1 MPSSGEKK
9 LKPRFMDNYHINNGG
24 EMITYRPGGIFSNPR
39 IPFTVRHNFLY
50 AEGQGNEAFCWVCSL
65 LLWTLVYTLIT
76 IMYAE
81 NYPFFIVGEVQ
92 ITSE

>member
-1 MPSSGEKK
+1 
-9 LKPRFMDNYHINNGG
+9 MDNYHINNGG

-50 AEGQGNEAFCWVCSL
+50 AEGQGNEALSVGVCSL

-81 NYPFFIVGEVQ
+81 KLPIFYSWRGPNNL
-92 ITSE
+92 